1 MNTGS
6 IHDLLELALKHRA
19 SDVILK
25 SGMTPA
31 FRIDGRVRIPSG
43 PPLSPRQVFALC
55 EEIIDASG
63 RDLLLM
69 LGADDISIADK
80 HTDELMA
87 KIESGEEIDID
98 FTISELM
105 RVRANI
111 FKQRNTYGA
120 TLRIIPLK
128 PYNFTELH
136 LPDHLKD
143 LCKLTQGMVIVTGPT
158 GSGKSTTLAALL
170 QHINE
175 TREAN
180 IVTIEDPIEYIFQE
194 GKSVIHQRE
203 VGLDT
208 KSFSSGLRSV
218 LRQTP
223 DVILIGEIRDAD
235 SMSEALNAAEVGHLV
250 LTSLHTTSAP
260 AAIDRILHVFPPED
274 QPFIRV
280 QLSQV
285 LGGII
290 SQKLIPKANGVGRLP
305 AVEVMKNSPT
315 IKKIIE
321 DGALTEL
328 YVAMREGQHFGMNTM
343 NQALEAL
350 VASGQVTYDVA
361 MEYAGNITELKQML
375 RKA

>member
-43 PPLSPRQVFALC
+43 PPLSPKQVFALC

-80 HTDELMA
+80 HTDELME
-87 KIESGEEIDID
+87 KIERGEEIDID

-111 FKQRNTYGA
+111 FKQRSTYGA

-143 LCKLTQGMVIVTGPT
+143 LCKLTQGMIIVTGPT

-235 SMSEALNAAEVGHLV
+235 SMSVALNAAEVGHLV

-290 SQKLIPKANGVGRLP
+290 SQKLVPKANGVGRLP
-305 AVEVMKNSPT
+305 AVEVMRNSPT

-350 VASGQVTYDVA
+350 VSSGQVSFEVA